1 MTARVV
7 AAVLAALA
15 VTPLAACGSSS
26 TADLRITQTTD
37 AAVGADHRGH
47 VVPGTFVG
55 ITISIQNTGAGAA
68 RGLMVRDILPAG
80 FHFYEETTVGGDA
93 IRTATDDPAAQG
105 DPQWGTWTLPPA
117 ASGQPSTLVISFTA
131 QAANK
136 PGQYQ
141 NLVDLQTTPAQEVQ
155 QGAPAVVVVDPRP
168 SLALTVAA
176 TSPQTTSG
184 GSVTYVL
191 SVSNMGSAPAAGVTV
206 SVSLP
211 AGFLYQSTS
220 GFEGNGTRSLDVD
233 PPANSLLPVWASWS
247 IPPAAGDA
255 AGLLRVTFQAHI
267 LPGVQAGVYS
277 LAAGLSADA
286 PVVPQTLGQ
295 LAPVVVGKATT
306 VPVAMRVAASSPYV
320 HQGGVATYVITVEN
334 DSVTG
339 ATGVVVTDTLPQG
352 FTYAGTTSVS
362 VNGQGAGSRLQPG
375 VGSATPQWGPFTIPA
390 GGLNGAT
397 LTITFTANVAPSTAL
412 GQHANVVS
420 GNATNAQI
428 TGGSDALPITVTAS

>member
-1 MTARVV
+1 MTSRVV
-7 AAVLAALA
+7 ATVLAALA
-15 VTPLAACGSSS
+15 IAPVAGCGSSS
-26 TADLRITQTTD
+26 AAHLQITQTTD
-37 AAVGADHRGH
+37 ARVGADHRGH
-47 VVPGTFVG
+47 IAPGTFVG
-55 ITISIQNTGAGAA
+55 ITISIQNTGVGAA
-68 RGLMVRDILPAG
+68 RGLTVRDVLPPG
-80 FHFYEETTVGGDA
+80 FHFYEATTVGGDA

-131 QAANK
+131 QAAST

-141 NLVDLQTTPAQEVQ
+141 NTVDLQATPAPDVQ
-155 QGAPAVVVVDPRP
+155 QGDPAVVVVDPRP

-176 TSPQTTSG
+176 TSPQTVSG
-184 GSVTYVL
+184 GLVTYVL
-191 SVSNMGSAPAAGVTV
+191 SVSNVGSAAASGVTV

-211 AGFLYQSTS
+211 AGFLYQSTA
-220 GFEGNGTRSLDVD
+220 GYEGNGTRALDVD

-247 IPPAAGDA
+247 LPPMTGEA

-277 LAAGLSADA
+277 LTAGLTADA
-286 PVVPQTLGQ
+286 PIPPQTLGQ
-295 LAPVVVGKATT
+295 LAPVVVGKATS
-306 VPVAMRVAASSPYV
+306 VPVTMRVAAASPYV

-334 DSVTG
+334 DSVG
-339 ATGVVVTDTLPQG
+339 AANGVVVTDTLPQG
-352 FTYAGTTSVS
+352 FTYAGTQSLS
-362 VNGQGAGSRLQPG
+362 INGQGTSSRLQPG
-375 VGSATPQWGPFTIPA
+375 LGSATPQWGPFTIPA
-390 GGLNGAT
+390 GGLNGAA
-397 LTITFTANVAPSTAL
+397 LTITFTATVAPSTAL